1 MKRTEIEWMPI
12 GCIKPYDRNPRR
24 NDGAVEALANSITE
38 FGFKNP
44 IIVDKDLVII
54 AGHTRLKAAKLLG
67 LKEVPVVVASDLS
80 EAQTR
85 AYRLADNKIG
95 ELAEWDDDLLQEEL
109 DALEDEFDMED
120 FGFEAEIV
128 DDLQIMEAMDEPP
141 IPETPEEPISKPG
154 DIWRCG
160 DHLVMCGDATNPYE
174 MARLMDG
181 ELADLAVTDPP
192 YNVDYTGKTADAL
205 KIENDRM
212 EESRFVEFL
221 SDAFRTMAENMRG
234 GGAFYIWHA
243 DSEGRAFRE
252 AVDMSGLDLKQ
263 CLIWVKNSLVLG
275 RQDYQWIHEPCLYG
289 WKPGASHYF
298 TDDRSLVTVME
309 QEPMDLSK
317 LKKEELLD
325 LVMRIF
331 DAKVPTTVIREN
343 RPTRS
348 DLHPTMK
355 PVKLM
360 ARLISNSSQRGEIVL
375 DPFGG
380 SGSTLLACE
389 SLGRRCRTMEL
400 DPRYCDV
407 IFKRWEEQTGK
418 KAVLT

>member
-12 GCIKPYDRNPRR
+12 GCIKPYDRNPRK

-109 DALEDEFDMED
+109 DALDDEFDMED

-192 YNVDYTGKTADAL
+192 YNVDYTGKTADAM

-234 GGAFYIWHA
+234 GGRSTSGTRIQRAEH
-243 DSEGRAFRE
+243 SGRP
-252 AVDMSGLDLKQ
+252 S
-263 CLIWVKNSLVLG
+263 I
-275 RQDYQWIHEPCLYG
+275 
-289 WKPGASHYF
+289 
-298 TDDRSLVTVME
+298 
-309 QEPMDLSK
+309 
-317 LKKEELLD
+317 
-325 LVMRIF
+325 
-331 DAKVPTTVIREN
+331 
-343 RPTRS
+343 
-348 DLHPTMK
+348 
-355 PVKLM
+355 
-360 ARLISNSSQRGEIVL
+360 
-375 DPFGG
+375 
-380 SGSTLLACE
+380 
-389 SLGRRCRTMEL
+389 
-400 DPRYCDV
+400 
-407 IFKRWEEQTGK
+407 
-418 KAVLT
+418 

>member
-1 MKRTEIEWMPI
+1 
-12 GCIKPYDRNPRR
+12 
-24 NDGAVEALANSITE
+24 
-38 FGFKNP
+38 
-44 IIVDKDLVII
+44 
-54 AGHTRLKAAKLLG
+54 
-67 LKEVPVVVASDLS
+67 
-80 EAQTR
+80 
-85 AYRLADNKIG
+85 
-95 ELAEWDDDLLQEEL
+95 
-109 DALEDEFDMED
+109 
-120 FGFEAEIV
+120 
-128 DDLQIMEAMDEPP
+128 
-141 IPETPEEPISKPG
+141 
-154 DIWRCG
+154 
-160 DHLVMCGDATNPYE
+160 
-174 MARLMDG
+174 
-181 ELADLAVTDPP
+181 
-192 YNVDYTGKTADAL
+192 
-205 KIENDRM
+205 
-212 EESRFVEFL
+212 
-221 SDAFRTMAENMRG
+221 
-234 GGAFYIWHA
+234 
-243 DSEGRAFRE
+243 
-252 AVDMSGLDLKQ
+252 MSGLDLKQ

-331 DAKVPTTVIREN
+331 DAKIPTTVIREN

-407 IFKRWEEQTGK
+407 IIKRWEEQTGK

>member
-12 GCIKPYDRNPRR
+12 GCIKPYDRNPRK

-109 DALEDEFDMED
+109 DALDDEFDMED
-120 FGFEAEIV
+120 FGFEAEIA
-128 DDLQIMEAMDEPP
+128 DDLQIMETMDEPP

-174 MARLMDG
+174 
-181 ELADLAVTDPP
+181 
-192 YNVDYTGKTADAL
+192 
-205 KIENDRM
+205 
-212 EESRFVEFL
+212 
-221 SDAFRTMAENMRG
+221 
-234 GGAFYIWHA
+234 
-243 DSEGRAFRE
+243 
-252 AVDMSGLDLKQ
+252 
-263 CLIWVKNSLVLG
+263 
-275 RQDYQWIHEPCLYG
+275 
-289 WKPGASHYF
+289 
-298 TDDRSLVTVME
+298 
-309 QEPMDLSK
+309 
-317 LKKEELLD
+317 
-325 LVMRIF
+325 
-331 DAKVPTTVIREN
+331 
-343 RPTRS
+343 
-348 DLHPTMK
+348 
-355 PVKLM
+355 M

-407 IFKRWEEQTGK
+407 IIKRWEEQTGK

>member
-12 GCIKPYDRNPRR
+12 GCIKPYDRNPRK

-85 AYRLADNKIG
+85 AYRLADNKTG

-109 DALEDEFDMED
+109 DALDDEFDMED

-141 IPETPEEPISKPG
+141 IPETPEEPVSKPG

-234 GGAFYIWHA
+234 GGEFYIWHA
-243 DSEGRAFRE
+243 GMECKAFKE
-252 AVDMSGLDLKQ
+252 AVDMSGLDAKQ
-263 CLIWVKNSLVLG
+263 YLIWVKNSLVLG

-309 QEPMDLSK
+309 QEPLDPTTM
-317 LKKEELLD
+317 KKEELVD

-331 DAKVPTTVIREN
+331 DAKIPTTVIKEN
-343 RPTRS
+343 RPTRN
-348 DLHPTMK
+348 DMHPTSK
-355 PVKLM
+355 PIKLM

-407 IFKRWEEQTGK
+407 IIKRWEEQTGK

>member
-1 MKRTEIEWMPI
+1 
-12 GCIKPYDRNPRR
+12 
-24 NDGAVEALANSITE
+24 
-38 FGFKNP
+38 
-44 IIVDKDLVII
+44 
-54 AGHTRLKAAKLLG
+54 
-67 LKEVPVVVASDLS
+67 
-80 EAQTR
+80 
-85 AYRLADNKIG
+85 
-95 ELAEWDDDLLQEEL
+95 
-109 DALEDEFDMED
+109 
-120 FGFEAEIV
+120 
-128 DDLQIMEAMDEPP
+128 
-141 IPETPEEPISKPG
+141 
-154 DIWRCG
+154 
-160 DHLVMCGDATNPYE
+160 
-174 MARLMDG
+174 
-181 ELADLAVTDPP
+181 
-192 YNVDYTGKTADAL
+192 
-205 KIENDRM
+205 
-212 EESRFVEFL
+212 
-221 SDAFRTMAENMRG
+221 
-234 GGAFYIWHA
+234 
-243 DSEGRAFRE
+243 
-252 AVDMSGLDLKQ
+252 MSGLDLKQ

-407 IFKRWEEQTGK
+407 IIKRWEEQTGK

>member
-1 MKRTEIEWMPI
+1 
-12 GCIKPYDRNPRR
+12 
-24 NDGAVEALANSITE
+24 
-38 FGFKNP
+38 
-44 IIVDKDLVII
+44 
-54 AGHTRLKAAKLLG
+54 
-67 LKEVPVVVASDLS
+67 
-80 EAQTR
+80 
-85 AYRLADNKIG
+85 
-95 ELAEWDDDLLQEEL
+95 
-109 DALEDEFDMED
+109 
-120 FGFEAEIV
+120 
-128 DDLQIMEAMDEPP
+128 
-141 IPETPEEPISKPG
+141 
-154 DIWRCG
+154 
-160 DHLVMCGDATNPYE
+160 
-174 MARLMDG
+174 
-181 ELADLAVTDPP
+181 
-192 YNVDYTGKTADAL
+192 
-205 KIENDRM
+205 
-212 EESRFVEFL
+212 
-221 SDAFRTMAENMRG
+221 
-234 GGAFYIWHA
+234 
-243 DSEGRAFRE
+243 
-252 AVDMSGLDLKQ
+252 MSGLDLKQ

-331 DAKVPTTVIREN
+331 DAKIPTTVIREN

-407 IFKRWEEQTGK
+407 IVKRWEEQTGK